1 MKVYFDDLI
10 QEFVSISTN
19 DKGYTVTLSL
29 LLYVPYEQP
38 YHIDKF
44 EIDIQ
49 TVEELNN
56 SEALIYKV
64 INTEK
69 FNKGNI
75 VVMGTPNRLKEN
87 NQ

>member
-19 DKGYTVTLSL
+19 DKGYSVTLNL
-29 LLYVPYEQP
+29 FVYVPYEQP
-38 YHIDKF
+38 DHIDNF
-44 EIDIQ
+44 EITIQ
-49 TVEELNN
+49 EIEELNN
-56 SEALIYKV
+56 SDALIYKI

-69 FNKGNI
+69 FINNNI
-75 VVMGTPNRLKEN
+75 TVIGTPNRLKEN